1 MESYGKSDVRIWKD
15 LYVYFIGI
23 SVNWEYSY
31 NSIIAVKFTAS
42 F

>member
-15 LYVYFIGI
+15 YVYFIGI

-31 NSIIAVKFTAS
+31 NWIIAVKFTAS